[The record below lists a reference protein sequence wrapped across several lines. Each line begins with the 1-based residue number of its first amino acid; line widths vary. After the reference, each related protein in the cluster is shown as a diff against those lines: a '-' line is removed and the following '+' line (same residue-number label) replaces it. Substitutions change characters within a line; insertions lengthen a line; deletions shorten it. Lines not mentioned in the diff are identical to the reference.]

1 MLQFAREWREVVSC
15 KLQLLQHFTTP
26 FGKNSLY
33 ITEKSHAKF
42 QNCAKQVLLLPIHL
56 YIGTYIMLTWQVG
69 KIAYLEQM
77 STDKRTVSNITTD
90 FSLNWAHK
98 K

>member
-1 MLQFAREWREVVSC
+1 
-15 KLQLLQHFTTP
+15 
-26 FGKNSLY
+26 
-33 ITEKSHAKF
+33 
-42 QNCAKQVLLLPIHL
+42 
-56 YIGTYIMLTWQVG
+56 MLTWQVG